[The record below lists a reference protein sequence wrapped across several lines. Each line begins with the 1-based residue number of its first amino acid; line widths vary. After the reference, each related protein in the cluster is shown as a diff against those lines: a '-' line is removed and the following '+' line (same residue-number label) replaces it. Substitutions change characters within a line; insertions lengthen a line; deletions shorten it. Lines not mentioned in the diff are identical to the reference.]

1 MVMPSGNSNDSGPKS
16 KTKKWVE
23 SHEKKWRFVKATK
36 DVEESLEDLRD
47 LCFRPPEDPDAPH
60 LADRGCCSSPAGL
73 ALTVL
78 EALYYEKQMKIQKGY
93 STYSDTED
101 LVRNALGALYVL
113 EKNPERHLY
122 KPVFSNDPPP
132 RNPNISLA
140 TVASRLSDAV
150 ERDFAPEVEALKQ
163 RLLSGGRV

>member
-1 MVMPSGNSNDSGPKS
+1 MPSDNSNDSRPKS
-16 KTKKWVE
+16 KRRKWAE
-23 SHEKKWRFVKATK
+23 SHEKKWRFVKAPG
-36 DVEESLEDLRD
+36 DVEEALEDLRD
-47 LCFRPPEDPDAPH
+47 LCFRPPDDPDAVH
-60 LADRGCCSSPAGL
+60 LADRGSCSAAAGL

-78 EALYYEKQMKIQKGY
+78 EALYDEKNMNLQKGY
-93 STYSDTED
+93 NTYTDTED

-113 EKNPERHLY
+113 QTNPDRHLY

-140 TVASRLSDAV
+140 TVAFRLSDAV

-163 RLLSGGRV
+163 RMLSGGRV